1 MNNEIEESFSGLTSA
16 FNTKFEMEDKPLLE
30 QVNSGL
36 KDIELR
42 KNEIIKNKRELVIED
57 QDFLNSE
64 LKSLILNARAMACR
78 LENEIKVGSR
88 SDMYDAYFK
97 AINAIG
103 NQLKELRELNKTVVD
118 IEIQKQKIERPD
130 QKTNRATIVLDANS
144 LLELVK
150 KAKKDSQMDAI
161 DADFSVEED
170 EAKFIVK
177 K

>member
-1 MNNEIEESFSGLTSA
+1 
-16 FNTKFEMEDKPLLE
+16 
-30 QVNSGL
+30 
-36 KDIELR
+36 
-42 KNEIIKNKRELVIED
+42 
-57 QDFLNSE
+57 
-64 LKSLILNARAMACR
+64 MACR